1 MAIDPVKAAI
11 IKRCQGSASFFLD
24 NFAKIQHPKI
34 GIMPFKLFSY
44 QRKCL
49 SEFTKN
55 RFTIFKK
62 VRQCGVSTIS
72 GGFALWYAMF
82 FNEKNILIVSKRD
95 DDAMDFLRRNVKV
108 IHDNLPDWMK
118 ELWPRVTDNEH
129 EILFANGSRIKSL
142 TSSKETLRSQAA
154 SLNIIDEAAF
164 IPDMDDMWAAGLPS
178 IQHGGN
184 VIVISTVKGV
194 GNWYW
199 QTWTDAES
207 RSNNFKPILID
218 WWDMDWKLEFRDE
231 LSGERRRI
239 APTDGMRLCTN
250 TQEIEKYGPRWSPWL
265 EEQHR
270 QLSSKGDS
278 TKFRQEILCEF
289 VGTGDTVLSRQSLQ
303 HLSTTVDKNYKTIDK
318 VDYVSPYSDDHEV
331 LEYQDRLWVWEK
343 PKPGHVYC
351 MGIDTS
357 TGEAHDQSAIEVFDI
372 TEQEQVAE
380 LQIRIMP
387 KMFAKMVDYIGRW
400 YNNAFAVVER
410 TGIGV
415 AICQEMADELG
426 YQNLYR
432 KPKKNAYNKESKY
445 GDVGFNTSHASKPL
459 LNKCL
464 TDNIGEDGWLIK
476 SSRLQ
481 KELLIYVHLKGGR
494 TGCEPGKGNTDDLV
508 MATALCMIG
517 MNTAASADTMPLTP
531 IRSTESRPELRDP
544 NSVHQRLQ
552 EIAHNNNV
560 LLPISII
567 DNSSKPL
574 TIKQELNKFAQ
585 QLGAMPVDRNTVNP
599 ISSQKHVIRYRKNK
613 P

>member
-1 MAIDPVKAAI
+1 MAIDPVKAAV

-24 NFAKIQHPKI
+24 NFAKIQHPKL
-34 GIMPFKLFSY
+34 GIIPFRLFSY
-44 QRKCL
+44 QKKCL
-49 SEFTKN
+49 AEFTKN

-82 FNEKNILIVSKRD
+82 FNNKNILIVSKRD

-129 EILFANGSRIKSL
+129 EILFPNGSRIKSL

-178 IQHGGN
+178 IQHGGT

-218 WWDMDWKLEFRDE
+218 WWDMDWKLEFKDE
-231 LSGERRRI
+231 LSGDVRRI
-239 APTDGMRLCTN
+239 APTDGMRLCV
-250 TQEIEKYGPRWSPWL
+250 TQEEIEKYGPRWSPWL
-265 EEQHR
+265 EEQYR
-270 QLSSKGDS
+270 QLTSKGDS
-278 TKFRQEILCEF
+278 SKFRQEIMCEF
-289 VGTGDTVLSRQSLQ
+289 VGTGDTILNRQALQ
-303 HLSTTVDKNYKTIDK
+303 HIATTVDKNYKSINQ
-318 VDYVSPYSDDHEV
+318 VDYVSPYSDEHER

-343 PKPGHVYC
+343 PKAGHTYC
-351 MGIDTS
+351 MGVDTS

-380 LQIRIMP
+380 LQIRMKP

-400 YNNAFAVVER
+400 YNNAFTIVER

-415 AICQEMADELG
+415 AICQELSDELG

-445 GDVGFNTSHASKPL
+445 GDIGFNTTHASKPL

-508 MATALCMIG
+508 MATALCFIG
-517 MNTAASADTMPLTP
+517 VNSAATADIMPLTP
-531 IRSTESRPELRDP
+531 IRNADTRPELRDP
-544 NSVHQRLQ
+544 ELVHRKLQ
-552 EIAHNNNV
+552 EMAQSNNV

-574 TIKQELNKFAQ
+574 TIKQELHKFSQ
-585 QLGAMPVDRNTVNP
+585 QLGAMPLDRTTVNP
-599 ISSQKHVIRYRKNK
+599 ISTQKHTIRYRKNK